1 MSVFKKYGG
10 RMIVAIV
17 TIILLITIGITAK
30 DREKISIIENKVG
43 KIITPV
49 QGFFYKI
56 GETVTDRFSSLGDYI
71 NTKEKNDQLKK
82 KIKVLEEKNRDME
95 DVIARKEF
103 LENEIKLKEQSDYS
117 MIEARIIS
125 RDPENWFNKFIIN
138 KGSNDGIKKDA
149 AVIQAIETQ
158 DGIVKEGLAGIVI
171 EVGDNWSKVLPITDS
186 GSSVSYKVIRTQDFG
201 VVNGTVDNMMQGF
214 LFDIEA
220 DVRKGDKVISSG
232 MGEVFVPGI
241 FIGEITEVKVK
252 EEELKKEIQVKPAV
266 NFKKINDL
274 FVINKQDSK

>member
-1 MSVFKKYGG
+1 
-10 RMIVAIV
+10 MIVAIV